1 MKIGYKKRYLIANL
15 GLSLLWLV
23 FFLIGIF
30 IKEELHWADFGWSV
44 ISLMY
49 LGFYLYQRKNQ
60 YLLIENGF
68 IKKNDLFGKKFNLNE
83 IIEIKKFGGDIILK
97 TDSREMKIDT
107 QLIEPDSLALLK
119 TQLEKLNIDWSLG
132 G

>member
-1 MKIGYKKRYLIANL
+1 MKIAYKKRYLIANL

-30 IKEELHWADFGWSV
+30 IKEELHWADLGWSV

-49 LGFYLYQRKNQ
+49 LGLYLYQRKNQ
-60 YLLIENGF
+60 YLIIENGF

-83 IIEIKKFGGDIILK
+83 IIEIKKFGADIILK
-97 TDSREMKIDT
+97 TDSLEMKIDT
-107 QLIEPDSLALLK
+107 QLMEPGSLILLNAH
-119 TQLEKLNIDWSLG
+119 LEKLNIERD
-132 G
+132 

>member
-30 IKEELHWADFGWSV
+30 IKEELHWADFGWSM

-68 IKKNDLFGKKFNLNE
+68 IKKNDLFGKKLNLNE
-83 IIEIKKFGGDIILK
+83 IIGVKKFVGDIILK
-97 TDSREMKIDT
+97 TESREMKIDT
-107 QLIEPDSLALLK
+107 QLIEPGSLTLLNAH
-119 TQLEKLNIDWSLG
+119 LEKLNIERD
-132 G
+132 